1 MDDTTVK
8 LLQKGKGKNKA
19 RTAWFWVYAR
29 DGRAWSGAAP
39 PAVWYQFSTSRG
51 AEHPPEHLEA
61 YEGFAQADAY
71 AGYNDAHRTGRV
83 RLSGNTW
90 PMGFEY
96 IGSQPKDDF
105 TMPASGLLPCVLY
118 FGSAYRWMGFI
129 DIDEHWGPQTETFE
143 RLKMKLAAKC

>member
-1 MDDTTVK
+1 MV
-8 LLQKGKGKNKA
+8 LGLRQ
-19 RTAWFWVYAR
+19 

-71 AGYNDAHRTGRV
+71 AWYNDAHRTGRV

-96 IGSQPKDDF
+96 IGSQPK
-105 TMPASGLLPCVLY
+105 MILLCQLL
-118 FGSAYRWMGFI
+118 AYCHAFCI
-129 DIDEHWGPQTETFE
+129 
-143 RLKMKLAAKC
+143 LAAQTGGWASLTLTNIGDLKRKRSKGLR

>member
-29 DGRAWSGAAP
+29 DESAWSGVAP

-61 YEGFAQADAY
+61 YECFAQADAY
-71 AGYNDAHRTGRV
+71 AGYNDAYRTGRV

-90 PMGFEY
+90 PM
-96 IGSQPKDDF
+96 
-105 TMPASGLLPCVLY
+105 SGVFFDLYQRAKLPVAREAVPRIRQL
-118 FGSAYRWMGFI
+118 
-129 DIDEHWGPQTETFE
+129 
-143 RLKMKLAAKC
+143 

>member
-8 LLQKGKGKNKA
+8 LLQKGKGKNKD

-71 AGYNDAHRTGRV
+71 AWYNDAHRTGRV

-96 IGSQPKDDF
+96 IGSQPK
-105 TMPASGLLPCVLY
+105 MILPCQLMAY
-118 FGSAYRWMGFI
+118 CHAFCNFGSAYRWIGFI

>member
-1 MDDTTVK
+1 MDA
-8 LLQKGKGKNKA
+8 L
-19 RTAWFWVYAR
+19 
-29 DGRAWSGAAP
+29 SGAAP

-105 TMPASGLLPCVLY
+105 TMPASGLLPCVL
-118 FGSAYRWMGFI
+118 
-129 DIDEHWGPQTETFE
+129 
-143 RLKMKLAAKC
+143 

>member
-1 MDDTTVK
+1 MFEAQAIFMDDTTVK
-8 LLQKGKGKNKA
+8 LLQKGKGKNKD

-61 YEGFAQADAY
+61 CEGFAQADAY
-71 AGYNDAHRTGRV
+71 AGYNDAYRTGRV

-90 PMGFEY
+90 PM
-96 IGSQPKDDF
+96 
-105 TMPASGLLPCVLY
+105 SGV
-118 FGSAYRWMGFI
+118 FF
-129 DIDEHWGPQTETFE
+129 
-143 RLKMKLAAKC
+143 

>member
-1 MDDTTVK
+1 VFEAQAIFMDDTTVK
-8 LLQKGKGKNKA
+8 LLQKGKGKNKD
-19 RTAWFWVYAR
+19 RTAWFWVYAG

-83 RLSGNTW
+83 RLSCNT
-90 PMGFEY
+90 
-96 IGSQPKDDF
+96 
-105 TMPASGLLPCVLY
+105 
-118 FGSAYRWMGFI
+118 
-129 DIDEHWGPQTETFE
+129 
-143 RLKMKLAAKC
+143 